1 MWVCCTLRKNLC
13 QKKNSLV
20 ELEFDIYGSQS
31 CVTYWLNRLQNL
43 KSEENYFLTINPNLQ
58 ISESKIIKKVNFAH
72 PFFNTDTMNNQKELL
87 SLQGTNRT
95 WYCGA
100 YFGYGFHEDGLNSAI
115 NMIKL
120 FKA

>member
-1 MWVCCTLRKNLC
+1 
-13 QKKNSLV
+13 
-20 ELEFDIYGSQS
+20 
-31 CVTYWLNRLQNL
+31 
-43 KSEENYFLTINPNLQ
+43 
-58 ISESKIIKKVNFAH
+58 
-72 PFFNTDTMNNQKELL
+72 MNNQKELL

-120 FKA
+120 FKE